1 MLKKIILGIIASALA
16 FFIMIFVY
24 YFAVG
29 SLEMWATPEKITQ
42 FREFCGAMIFV
53 LSIIEFGVIVG
64 LFKAFRK

>member
-1 MLKKIILGIIASALA
+1 
-16 FFIMIFVY
+16 MIFVY
-24 YFAVG
+24 CFAVG

-42 FREFCGAMIFV
+42 VREFCGAMIFV